1 MPKIKTEKDLISYIN
16 KNKSSVFLTSDFRKF
31 GDYSQVSRI
40 LSKLIKS
47 GTLARIGHG
56 IYAKTKKSNLTNS
69 TVLVK
74 PLPDLAK
81 EVLKRL
87 NIKTVPSKFEE
98 SYNSGISNQVPTGRV
113 IGVKKKTSRRIAFNK
128 KSIHFEYID

>member
-1 MPKIKTEKDLISYIN
+1 MLKIKTEKDLTSYIN

-31 GDYSQVSRI
+31 GDYPQVLRV
-40 LSKLIKS
+40 LNKLIKS

-56 IYAKTKKSNLTNS
+56 IYAKTRKSSLTGNI
-69 TVLVK
+69 VLVK

-87 NIKTVPSKFEE
+87 NIETLPSKAEE
-98 SYNSGISNQVPTGRV
+98 NYNKGISNQVPTGRV
-113 IGVKKKTSRRIAFNK
+113 IGVKKKTSRHITFNK
-128 KSIHFEYID
+128 KSVYFEYIS